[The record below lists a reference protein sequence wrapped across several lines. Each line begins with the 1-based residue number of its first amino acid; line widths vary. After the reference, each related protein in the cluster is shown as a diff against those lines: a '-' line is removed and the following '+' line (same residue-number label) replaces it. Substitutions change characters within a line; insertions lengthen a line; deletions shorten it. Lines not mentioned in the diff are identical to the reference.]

1 MNILIIGNGFDLA
14 HGLPTKYSDYVD
26 QIAEHQG
33 IYEYLWETQGAD
45 NEKTVLYNRI
55 RKSVLFKYIEQQRE
69 AGWVDFEN
77 ELRRIIEGICELEN
91 CLAKHS
97 KKNEDGSYTERLYLK
112 KGTLTECSLFLKM
125 VLYEGGRGPWTQSGF
140 DELEKDVLSQAMDFV
155 ELFKEYIVWVTKTK
169 IPEVKKKQYFENFKV
184 DFFLSFNYTTTLFK
198 AYQKQI
204 NADKFCFVHGMIDEN
219 PDSKIVMGVGSD
231 FYNEEKHEKFLECF
245 KFFQRYQ
252 YKSETSLNYLQ
263 WIDYFRN
270 QNVDDLDEDENRL
283 QIHIYGHSLDLTDKD
298 ILLPFFELK
307 NANVW
312 IYYYDKNSKL
322 SLKKNL
328 VRILGRKKFC
338 EYMLCENP
346 KVIFRRIVEQGDF
359 YKLED

>member
-112 KGTLTECSLFLKM
+112 KGTLTE
-125 VLYEGGRGPWTQSGF
+125 
-140 DELEKDVLSQAMDFV
+140 
-155 ELFKEYIVWVTKTK
+155 
-169 IPEVKKKQYFENFKV
+169 
-184 DFFLSFNYTTTLFK
+184 
-198 AYQKQI
+198 
-204 NADKFCFVHGMIDEN
+204 
-219 PDSKIVMGVGSD
+219 
-231 FYNEEKHEKFLECF
+231 
-245 KFFQRYQ
+245 
-252 YKSETSLNYLQ
+252 
-263 WIDYFRN
+263 
-270 QNVDDLDEDENRL
+270 
-283 QIHIYGHSLDLTDKD
+283 
-298 ILLPFFELK
+298 
-307 NANVW
+307 
-312 IYYYDKNSKL
+312 
-322 SLKKNL
+322 
-328 VRILGRKKFC
+328 
-338 EYMLCENP
+338 
-346 KVIFRRIVEQGDF
+346 
-359 YKLED
+359 

>member
-169 IPEVKKKQYFENFKV
+169 IPEVKKN
-184 DFFLSFNYTTTLFK
+184 S
-198 AYQKQI
+198 I
-204 NADKFCFVHGMIDEN
+204 
-219 PDSKIVMGVGSD
+219 SKI
-231 FYNEEKHEKFLECF
+231 L
-245 KFFQRYQ
+245 R
-252 YKSETSLNYLQ
+252 
-263 WIDYFRN
+263 
-270 QNVDDLDEDENRL
+270 
-283 QIHIYGHSLDLTDKD
+283 
-298 ILLPFFELK
+298 
-307 NANVW
+307 
-312 IYYYDKNSKL
+312 
-322 SLKKNL
+322 
-328 VRILGRKKFC
+328 
-338 EYMLCENP
+338 
-346 KVIFRRIVEQGDF
+346 VIFSFHLIIRQLYLRLIRNKSMPISFALFME
-359 YKLED
+359 